1 MARGTGTI
9 VTVANLKGG
18 CGKSTIALNL
28 ACALVEAKHD
38 VHMVDADEQGT
49 VSGALK
55 GGGFPVSGEALLL
68 KSIRGA
74 DSWAERVRELA
85 RAHDFLLIDCPPH
98 LAAATQAA
106 IEVADIVLVPVTP
119 SLADLTATANALEL
133 VVEAQKRRRGKPA
146 CLLVPSKVDR
156 RTAAGQAL
164 SKMLKDFGESVAP
177 DVRQLTAFVESYWR
191 GQWVGEY
198 APNSPAHDDMK
209 ALARRVTRAA
219 KAA

>member
-74 DSWAERVRELA
+74 DSWAE
-85 RAHDFLLIDCPPH
+85 
-98 LAAATQAA
+98 
-106 IEVADIVLVPVTP
+106 
-119 SLADLTATANALEL
+119 
-133 VVEAQKRRRGKPA
+133 
-146 CLLVPSKVDR
+146 
-156 RTAAGQAL
+156 
-164 SKMLKDFGESVAP
+164 
-177 DVRQLTAFVESYWR
+177 
-191 GQWVGEY
+191 
-198 APNSPAHDDMK
+198 
-209 ALARRVTRAA
+209 
-219 KAA
+219 